1 MDVALKRRAGMRAI
15 ARDRGVRLI
24 LGLFLLTCAASG
36 YLAWRLHPLSN
47 GTDDVRYER
56 FFEAR

>member
-1 MDVALKRRAGMRAI
+1 
-15 ARDRGVRLI
+15 LI